1 LESRRELGF
10 ELIGLQI
17 LSITDSIRSFESVQ
31 FIIQSES
38 ELNDSE
44 DSENKETYK
53 GRLQLEIDKRI
64 IESLELSLF
73 FDLKH
78 ILL

>member
-1 LESRRELGF
+1 MESRRELGF